1 MDTSIGHQGG
11 TWGAALVA
19 APDLHAAE
27 RAIRRGLPQ
36 ATVER
41 VATSRVPHLV
51 VRFPV
56 SSRHEWAAVRT
67 SLCRLTT
74 ASGWLALAVNPR
86 IDDDDAEWR
95 LARGRSLLPLATK
108 LPTARRML
116 DVDELLVYDVLAT
129 ATSTARTAVV
139 RDILGPVLRLPGDSG
154 RRLLTT
160 LDTLHWHNGSAKSA
174 ARSLGVHVKT
184 IHNRLRRIEEL
195 TGLCLDHPP
204 DRLRIEVAL
213 YLLRVTEVGVGA
225 GVRVDGAS
233 GSPAPQPKKIDL
245 TGQI

>member
-1 MDTSIGHQGG
+1 MPH
-11 TWGAALVA
+11 
-19 APDLHAAE
+19 
-27 RAIRRGLPQ
+27 
-36 ATVER
+36 ATVEK

-51 VRFPV
+51 VRFPLAD
-56 SSRHEWAAVRT
+56 RHQWLAVRT

-74 ASGWLALAVNPR
+74 ASGWLALAVSPR
-86 IDDDDAEWR
+86 VDADDAEWR
-95 LARGRSLLPLATK
+95 LARGKSLLPLATK
-108 LPTARRML
+108 LPTARRVL

-139 RDILGPVLRLPGDSG
+139 RDILGPVLRLPGDTG

-204 DRLRIEVAL
+204 DRLRVEVAL
-213 YLLRVTEVGVGA
+213 YLLRVTEVGVGSSA
-225 GVRVDGAS
+225 RVDGAS
-233 GSPAPQPKKIDL
+233 GSLPEPARDVRPPVRL
-245 TGQI
+245 SRPSTG